1 MPIESVQPKRNV
13 EQIKAGYTAAVA
25 IIRSIISK
33 LSTQE
38 FSAQE
43 LAIFQTFFLT
53 SNPSEELIGRMKV
66 VFQDTY
72 TGITENNIAILQ
84 GMVMPNT
91 KRLGKNNTIE
101 FSLQTSATNR
111 LAAHYFIHEATHLY
125 GDTADHSYRG
135 YVNADRTGFQQ
146 TGLTAEEAKNNADS
160 YAAFAIAWSDLAE
173 LSSGLEIAK

>member
-13 EQIKAGYTAAVA
+13 EEIKAGYTAAVA

-33 LSTQE
+33 LGTEQ
-38 FSAQE
+38 FSAGE

-53 SNPSEELIGRMKV
+53 SSPSEDLIGRMKV

-72 TGITENNIAILQ
+72 DGITGNDIIVVQ
-84 GMVMPNT
+84 GKVMPNT

-101 FSLQTSATNR
+101 FSLQTSATKR

-125 GDTADHSYRG
+125 GDTADHNYRG
-135 YVNADRTGFQQ
+135 YVNAERTGFQD

-160 YAAFAIAWSDLAE
+160 YAAFAIAWSDLAG